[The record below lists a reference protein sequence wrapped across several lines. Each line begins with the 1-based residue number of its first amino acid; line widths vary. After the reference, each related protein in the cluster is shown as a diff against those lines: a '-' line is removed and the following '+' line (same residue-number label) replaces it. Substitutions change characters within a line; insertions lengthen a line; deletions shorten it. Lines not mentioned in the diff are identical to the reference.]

1 MRGHPALL
9 PALTVG
15 IGVAGTLDEVVFHQL
30 LRWHMYYVREGL
42 SLGLISDG
50 IFHAVMT
57 GVLGAGLVWLTRTAR
72 RTHPSSRLVAG
83 GVLAGAGGFNLFDGI
98 VDHKILRVHPVKVG
112 VEEIWPY
119 DVAWIGSALVVLVL
133 GLVLLRGARD
143 ERETPARG

>member
-9 PALTVG
+9 PAVTVG

-30 LRWHMYYVREGL
+30 LRWHMYYVRGGL

-72 RTHPSSRLVAG
+72 RAHPSSWLVAG
-83 GVLAGAGGFNLFDGI
+83 GVLAGAGGFNLLDGV
-98 VDHKILRVHPVKVG
+98 VDHKVLRVHPVRVG

-119 DVAWIGSALVVLVL
+119 DVAWIGSALVVLVI
-133 GLVLLRGARD
+133 GLLLLRRAPD
-143 ERETPARG
+143 ERETSGRG